1 MRRIGIAASKMAK
14 DNLLTY
20 NLFVILISFLFSV
33 IVFFICAVVILL
45 VVLLTS
51 VILHAVNPA
60 DFHSGW
66 VHMFKICLF
75 ILAFVVGVF
84 TLTAILKNVQFT
96 KKRI

>member
-33 IVFFICAVVILL
+33 IVFFICAVAILL

-51 VILHAVNPA
+51 VILHAVRPV

-66 VHMFKICLF
+66 VHMFKICLI
-75 ILAFVVGVF
+75 ILTFVIGVF
-84 TLTAILKNVQFT
+84 TLTAIFKNVQFS
-96 KKRI
+96 KK